1 MPERE
6 RAENRCRIEVIPK
19 ITESSFIFTDCNM
32 ANFVF
37 NMGRL
42 EKAIDIERP
51 LWGDPLFLNGMI
63 KSRNPYMYAFM
74 NQEENSDIVDLYAQL
89 YPYIFNAIGK
99 V

>member
-19 ITESSFIFTDCNM
+19 
-32 ANFVF
+32 
-37 NMGRL
+37 
-42 EKAIDIERP
+42 DIERP

-74 NQEENSDIVDLYAQL
+74 NQEENSDIVDLYTQL

>member
-1 MPERE
+1 
-6 RAENRCRIEVIPK
+6 
-19 ITESSFIFTDCNM
+19 M

-51 LWGDPLFLNGMI
+51 LWGDPLFLKGMI